1 MRPVPDLKASRKR
14 INELYKIKAN
24 EKVFIFVGRINTLK
38 NIFFIV
44 DSLYFLKKKS
54 PHLKFKM
61 LFVGTGQD
69 EDKLKEKITELG
81 LTKEVIMCGKITDR
95 NLLADHYARSYL
107 MLFPSIY
114 DASSIVQI
122 EAASQKTPTVFLEN
136 TATSA
141 TIVDNVNGYLS
152 KNTIEDYTNKIIE
165 ILNDK
170 KLYQEVSENCFKD
183 LYKTWDD
190 AVDKAY
196 HLYQELIIKKK
207 ERN

>member
-1 MRPVPDLKASRKR
+1 
-14 INELYKIKAN
+14 
-24 EKVFIFVGRINTLK
+24 
-38 NIFFIV
+38 
-44 DSLYFLKKKS
+44 
-54 PHLKFKM
+54 
-61 LFVGTGQD
+61 
-69 EDKLKEKITELG
+69 
-81 LTKEVIMCGKITDR
+81 
-95 NLLADHYARSYL
+95 